1 MPVGTHVYWL
11 SHLWHSWLCRKAVL
25 FADNRCHLLHHIIIN
40 TPCRGKDLHKS
51 PPFTLSTSIS
61 RIMSAKVFAGVFS
74 SESACLLTSSCHFMW
89 LKRLACYC
97 WVVFHHEC
105 LAAMTLVQE
114 TMCFFFI
121 CLPGSRLS
129 ENSFVWLKKK
139 TKKKQLTDLNNHS
152 RRRKELFSLPS
163 AWHRYMVF
171 ISTTG
176 FFFIHGNKSYKS
188 KPRPI
193 PTFYLFICPLWYL
206 LPETPESVSSFFHS
220 RKCAC

>member
-114 TMCFFFI
+114 TTCVFFYMSSWQSTVRKQL
-121 CLPGSRLS
+121 CLV
-129 ENSFVWLKKK
+129 EKKNKKK
-139 TKKKQLTDLNNHS
+139 TTHRFEQPLTQTQ
-152 RRRKELFSLPS
+152 RAFFPSLCMTS
-163 AWHRYMVF
+163 L
-171 ISTTG
+171 
-176 FFFIHGNKSYKS
+176 HGLYFYYRLLLY
-188 KPRPI
+188 PREQK
-193 PTFYLFICPLWYL
+193 L
-206 LPETPESVSSFFHS
+206 
-220 RKCAC
+220 